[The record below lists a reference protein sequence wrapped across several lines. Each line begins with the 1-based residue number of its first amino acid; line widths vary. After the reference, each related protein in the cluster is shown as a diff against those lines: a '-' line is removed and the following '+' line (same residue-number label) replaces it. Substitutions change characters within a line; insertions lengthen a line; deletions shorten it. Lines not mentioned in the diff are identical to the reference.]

1 VAGYYQ
7 DQFHSLGWEPMSGE
21 SADDRLKRAAV
32 IGTLGHLARLAS
44 VRTAA
49 RERLERYFADRGSL
63 DPNLTSVVVGL
74 AARDGDTALYERYLD
89 RKRGATT
96 DPEEEQRFLLALAAF
111 EVPTLV
117 RRTLDLAVGTEVRN
131 QDRAFLLAGLL
142 GRRAS
147 RHAAWTFVRERW
159 DELARLMDPMLLQ
172 NLLRALGQLTYEPVA
187 TEVRE
192 FLVPRASEQTRE
204 TIAQVTEQLAIDA
217 AAVTRLRPTLAAALR
232 TRNS

>member
-1 VAGYYQ
+1 
-7 DQFHSLGWEPMSGE
+7 M
-21 SADDRLKRAAV
+21 RAE
-32 IGTLGHLARLAS
+32 
-44 VRTAA
+44 A
-49 RERLERYFADRGSL
+49 RERLERYFTDRRSL
-63 DPNLTSVVVGL
+63 DPNLASVVVGL
-74 AARDGDTALYERYLD
+74 AARDGDAALYERYLD

-111 EVPTLV
+111 EAPALV
-117 RRTLDLAVGTEVRN
+117 RRTLDLAVGPEVRN

-147 RHAAWTFVRERW
+147 RQAAWTFVEERW
-159 DELARLMDPMLLQ
+159 DDLVRLMDPMLLQ
-172 NLLRALGQLTYEPVA
+172 NLIRALGQLTYEPVA

-217 AAVTRLRPTLAAALR
+217 AAVTRLRPALAATVH
-232 TRNS
+232 TRSK